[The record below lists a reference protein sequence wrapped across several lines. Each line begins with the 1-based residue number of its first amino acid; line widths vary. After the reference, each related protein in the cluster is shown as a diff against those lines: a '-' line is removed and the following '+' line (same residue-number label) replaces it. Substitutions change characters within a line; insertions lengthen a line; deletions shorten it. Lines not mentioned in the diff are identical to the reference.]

1 MKRILITGASGFIG
15 GFLAEEGL
23 NRGWEVTAAVRPTS
37 DRRWLQDKR
46 IRFLELN
53 FRNEADLQEKLK
65 NSGRFDFIIHN
76 AGSTKE
82 PNREGYFASN
92 FDNTKRFADT
102 LLNHELIPEK
112 FLYVSSLAAVGPV
125 RYDQLL
131 KPGQTPRPVTFY
143 GESKLASEQYLA
155 SLNDFPWTAVQ
166 PTAVFG
172 PREKGIYLAIKL
184 AAQGWAF
191 LLGNQPQQLSF
202 IYVKDLVHLMYA
214 ALERGHS
221 GKKYLVTDG
230 KTYSNTELGKAVE
243 AVTKRRTIQVK
254 VPLPVVRA
262 VAGISEIAG
271 KWRGEM
277 PPLNREKLPELIAE
291 SWICDTSETFGD
303 LQFRPRYDLYT
314 GMEETVQWYK
324 DNRWL

>member
-23 NRGWEVTAAVRPTS
+23 NRDWEVTAAVRPTS

-53 FRNEADLQEKLK
+53 FRSETDLQEKLK
-65 NSGRFDFIIHN
+65 NAGRFDFIIHN

-82 PNREGYFASN
+82 PNREGYFANN
-92 FDNTKRFADT
+92 FENTKRFADI
-102 LLNHELIPEK
+102 LLHKELTPEK
-112 FLYVSSLAAVGPV
+112 FLYVSSLAAVGPT
-125 RYDQLL
+125 RYDQWL
-131 KPGQTPRPVTFY
+131 KPGQPPQPVTFY

-172 PREKGIYLAIKL
+172 PREKAIYQAIKL

-191 LLGNQPQQLSF
+191 LIGTKPQQLSF
-202 IYVKDLVHLMYA
+202 IYVKDLVNLMYA
-214 ALERGHS
+214 ALERGHP
-221 GKKYLVTDG
+221 GKRYLVTDG
-230 KTYSNTELGKAVE
+230 KAYTNTELGKAVE
-243 AVTKRRTIQVK
+243 AVTKRRTTQVK
-254 VPLPVVRA
+254 VPVPLVRA

-271 KWRGEM
+271 KWRGEV
-277 PPLNREKLPELIAE
+277 PPLNREKLPELTAE
-291 SWICDTSETFGD
+291 SWLCDMSETFGD
-303 LQFRPRYDLYT
+303 LQFQPRYDLYS
-314 GMEETVQWYK
+314 GMEETIRWYK
-324 DNRWL
+324 EHRWL

>member
-23 NRGWEVTAAVRPTS
+23 NRDWEVTAAVRPTS
-37 DRRWLQDKR
+37 DRKWLQDAR

-65 NSGRFDFIIHN
+65 PAGRFDYIIHN

-82 PNREGYFASN
+82 PHREGYFASN
-92 FDNTKRFADT
+92 FENTKRFVDALRKNDQAPD
-102 LLNHELIPEK
+102 N
-112 FLYVSSLAAVGPV
+112 FLYVSSLAAIGPTG
-125 RYDQLL
+125 YDQWL
-131 KPGQTPRPVTFY
+131 KPGQAPRPVTFY

-155 SLNDFPWTAVQ
+155 SLTDFPWTAVQ

-191 LLGNQPQQLSF
+191 QIGTKPQNLSF
-202 IYVKDLVHLMYA
+202 IYVKDLVNLMYA
-214 ALERGHS
+214 ALERGHC
-221 GKKYLVTDG
+221 GKRYLVTDG
-230 KTYSNTELGKAVE
+230 KAYSNTELGKAVE
-243 AVTKRRTIQVK
+243 AVTKRRTTQVK
-254 VPLPVVRA
+254 VPLPIIRA
-262 VAGISEIAG
+262 VAGISELAG
-271 KWRGEM
+271 KWRGEV
-277 PPLNREKLPELIAE
+277 PPLNREKLPELTAE
-291 SWICDTSETFGD
+291 SWLCDMRETFGD
-303 LQFRPRYDLYT
+303 LQFQPRYDLYS

-324 DNRWL
+324 ENRWL